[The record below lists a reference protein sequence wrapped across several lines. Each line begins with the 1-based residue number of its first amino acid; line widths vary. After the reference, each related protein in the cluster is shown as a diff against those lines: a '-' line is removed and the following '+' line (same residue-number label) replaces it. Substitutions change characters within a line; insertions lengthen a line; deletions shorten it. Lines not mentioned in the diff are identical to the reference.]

1 MISLKNL
8 LKENPAD
15 YVDKDLSDEELIRRK
30 KKFDPNLETNGLSE
44 DLNSSAYS
52 QLSRS
57 IKAIAINI
65 KDLAKAH
72 KKQDD
77 SVVRNEIDNLMFD
90 VKRMVKIIA
99 DKKYNESTEI
109 VEGPDADLGKKLKQI
124 QNQIYKLG
132 HQYKSKANVPAMM
145 RSFMLGVQNQLKK
158 DKLTEFVNERSNPS
172 DKKELMRALKNSK
185 VADVFSL
192 NNDELVIEMTSP
204 SNEDFRVGNIR
215 KYKGD

>member
-1 MISLKNL
+1 MSNIKLKNL

-15 YVDKDLSDEELIRRK
+15 YVDKDISDEELLRRK
-30 KKFDPNLETNGLSE
+30 KRYGLTE
-44 DLNSSAYS
+44 ELNSSAYS

>member
-1 MISLKNL
+1 MSNIKLKNL

-15 YVDKDLSDEELIRRK
+15 YVDTNISDEDLLRRK
-30 KKFDPNLETNGLSE
+30 KKYELTEE
-44 DLNSSAYS
+44 LNSSAYS

>member
-1 MISLKNL
+1 MVKLKDIVEDL
-8 LKENPAD
+8 ELGKV
-15 YVDKDLSDEELIRRK
+15 YTDKDRPPFQVKEETI
-30 KKFDPNLETNGLSE
+30 S
-44 DLNSSAYS
+44 
-52 QLSRS
+52 
-57 IKAIAINI
+57 
-65 KDLAKAH
+65 
-72 KKQDD
+72 
-77 SVVRNEIDNLMFD
+77 
-90 VKRMVKIIA
+90 
-99 DKKYNESTEI
+99 
-109 VEGPDADLGKKLKQI
+109 EGPDADLGKKLKQI